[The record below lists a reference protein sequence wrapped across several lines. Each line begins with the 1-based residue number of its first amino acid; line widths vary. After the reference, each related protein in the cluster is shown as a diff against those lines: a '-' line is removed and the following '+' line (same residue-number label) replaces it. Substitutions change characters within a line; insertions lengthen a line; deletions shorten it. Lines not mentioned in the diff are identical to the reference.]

1 VELIMRARVFS
12 IVAVAM
18 LASGC
23 ASREQAAR
31 AAVTRGD
38 EYLRDGRAAAA
49 IIEYRNAAKKQP
61 SWAEAYRKLGDA
73 YAAQGSGEEA
83 YRAYCSATDLDPA
96 DTHSR
101 VEAGR
106 LLLAAGRYSEALVR
120 AEQAL
125 ERSEHD
131 TGAAVL
137 ASRALAKMH
146 RTDEALAQLDAAIA
160 SDPAPQAYAAL
171 GEIRRT
177 IGDRAGAETAFR
189 AGVAHAPQSV
199 EARIAL
205 ANFLSASGRPS
216 DAEIEYK
223 AAVAAQAASEAA
235 NRALAAFYVATGRDR
250 DAEGYLRAAA
260 AQPNQA
266 LRSTLALADYYLD
279 AERYDEARRV
289 LEPVTSGPMATD
301 ARVRLA
307 AVAFHTKSTADA
319 HKILDR
325 VMKKRP
331 TAEAWTLNAQ
341 ILQAEHKTDDALA
354 SARAAVELDPLQVVA
369 QYIVGSIELER
380 GHYSNAESAFRA
392 VVREPKWVPA
402 ASLQLA
408 RVKLA
413 SGHPGD
419 AIALAEAAGDD
430 FDARLTLA
438 RALIADGQID
448 RARSELRRLEAA
460 DPTAPE
466 PAVLLGSLALTN
478 GNVHDARAQA
488 TRALTLTPDGGDAL
502 LLAARTAV
510 SEGDTSAAEQY
521 LTHAIGGSG
530 GSFDAHTMLA
540 NLYAGRGDL
549 AAAQRTLEQ
558 YIARHG
564 DVAPARTALGIVLE
578 AGNHPR
584 EAKAAYEQALALDPI
599 DGVAANNL
607 ARIYATDEAQ
617 VSRAL
622 ELAQTAASR
631 LPNDADAHDTLGWIA
646 FRAGRLSLAA
656 SELERAV
663 ALNGRE
669 ATYQNHL
676 RTVRSAI
683 DEAAKADAEAAR
695 ARKSEQ

>member
-1 VELIMRARVFS
+1 MRARVFS
-12 IVAVAM
+12 IVAVVM
-18 LASGC
+18 LAAGC
-23 ASREQAAR
+23 ASREQAAT
-31 AAVTRGD
+31 AAMIRGD
-38 EYLRDGRAAAA
+38 EYLRGGRAAAA
-49 IIEYRNAAKKQP
+49 IIEYRNAAKRQP
-61 SWAEAYRKLGDA
+61 KWPEIYRKLGDA

-83 YRAYCSATDLDPA
+83 YRAYCTAIDLDQA

-125 ERSEHD
+125 ERSERD

-137 ASRALAKMH
+137 ASRALAKMN
-146 RTDEALAQLDAAIA
+146 RTDEALAQLDAAVA
-160 SDPAPQAYAAL
+160 NDPAPQVYAAL
-171 GEIRRT
+171 GEVRRAS
-177 IGDRAGAETAFR
+177 GDRAGAEAAFR

-205 ANFLSASGRPS
+205 ANFLAASGRTA
-216 DAEIEYK
+216 DAETEYK
-223 AAVAAQAASEAA
+223 AAVAANGASEAA
-235 NRALAAFYVATGRDR
+235 NRALAAFYVTHGRDR
-250 DAEGYLRAAA
+250 EAEGYLRAAA
-260 AQPNQA
+260 AQPNQT
-266 LRSTLALADYYLD
+266 LKSTLALADYYLD
-279 AERYDEARRV
+279 AERYDDARRV

-307 AVAFHTKSTADA
+307 AVAFHTKSPADA

-331 TAEAWTLNAQ
+331 SAEAWTLNAQ
-341 ILQAEHKTDDALA
+341 LLEAEHKTDEALA
-354 SARAAVELDPLQVVA
+354 SARAAVELDPSQVVA

-380 GHYSNAESAFRA
+380 GHYSNAESAFRV
-392 VVREPKWVPA
+392 VVREPKWAPA

-438 RALIADGQID
+438 RALVADRQID
-448 RARSELRRLEAA
+448 RARTELRRLEAA
-460 DPTAPE
+460 EPSAPE
-466 PAVLLGSLALTN
+466 PAVLLGSLALTD
-478 GNVHDARAQA
+478 GDVHDARAQA
-488 TRALTLTPDGGDAL
+488 TRALTLTPDSGDAL
-502 LLAARTAV
+502 LLAARTSV
-510 SEGDTSAAEQY
+510 SEGDTSAAERY
-521 LTHAIGGSG
+521 LTRAIGNSG
-530 GSFDAHTMLA
+530 GSFESHTMLA
-540 NLYAGRGDL
+540 NLYASRGDL
-549 AAAQRTLEQ
+549 AAAQKTIEQ

-578 AGNHPR
+578 AGNHPK

-599 DGVAANNL
+599 DPVAANNL
-607 ARIYATDEAQ
+607 ARIYASDDAQ

-646 FRAGRLSLAA
+646 FKAGRLSLAA

-669 ATYQNHL
+669 VTYQTHL
-676 RTVRSAI
+676 RAVRTAI
-683 DEAAKADAEAAR
+683 EDAAKADAEAAR

>member
-1 VELIMRARVFS
+1 
-12 IVAVAM
+12 M
-18 LASGC
+18 LAAGC
-23 ASREQAAR
+23 ASREQAAT
-31 AAVTRGD
+31 AAMIRGD
-38 EYLRDGRAAAA
+38 EYLRGGRAAAA
-49 IIEYRNAAKKQP
+49 IIEYRNAAKRQP
-61 SWAEAYRKLGDA
+61 KWPEIYRKLGDA

-83 YRAYCSATDLDPA
+83 YRAYCTAIDLDQA

-125 ERSEHD
+125 ERSERD

-137 ASRALAKMH
+137 ASRALAKMN
-146 RTDEALAQLDAAIA
+146 RTDEALAQLDAAVA
-160 SDPAPQAYAAL
+160 NDPAPQVYAAL
-171 GEIRRT
+171 GEVRRAS
-177 IGDRAGAETAFR
+177 GDRAGAEAAFR

-205 ANFLSASGRPS
+205 ANFLAASGRTA
-216 DAEIEYK
+216 DAETEYK
-223 AAVAAQAASEAA
+223 AAVAANGASEAA
-235 NRALAAFYVATGRDR
+235 NRALAAFYVTHGRDR
-250 DAEGYLRAAA
+250 EAEGYLRAAA
-260 AQPNQA
+260 AQPNQT
-266 LRSTLALADYYLD
+266 LKSTLALADYYLD
-279 AERYDEARRV
+279 AERYDDARRV

-307 AVAFHTKSTADA
+307 AVAFHTKSPADA

-331 TAEAWTLNAQ
+331 SAEAWTLNAQ
-341 ILQAEHKTDDALA
+341 LLEAEHKTDEALA
-354 SARAAVELDPLQVVA
+354 SARAAVELDPSQVVA

-380 GHYSNAESAFRA
+380 GHYSNAESAFRV
-392 VVREPKWVPA
+392 VVREPKWAPA

-438 RALIADGQID
+438 RALVADRQID
-448 RARSELRRLEAA
+448 RARTELRRLEAA
-460 DPTAPE
+460 EPSAPE
-466 PAVLLGSLALTN
+466 PAVLLGSLALTD
-478 GNVHDARAQA
+478 GDVHDARAQA
-488 TRALTLTPDGGDAL
+488 TRALTLTPDSGDAL
-502 LLAARTAV
+502 LLAARTSV
-510 SEGDTSAAEQY
+510 SEGDTSAAERY
-521 LTHAIGGSG
+521 LTRAIGNSG
-530 GSFDAHTMLA
+530 GSFESHTMLA
-540 NLYAGRGDL
+540 NLYASRGDL
-549 AAAQRTLEQ
+549 AAAQKTIEQ

-578 AGNHPR
+578 AGNHPK

-599 DGVAANNL
+599 DPVAANNL
-607 ARIYATDEAQ
+607 ARIYASDDAQ

-646 FRAGRLSLAA
+646 FKAGRLSLAA

-669 ATYQNHL
+669 VTYQTHL
-676 RTVRSAI
+676 RAVRTAI
-683 DEAAKADAEAAR
+683 EDAAKADAEAAR